1 MKMERK
7 QLLES
12 FLHENLDRAYR
23 LAYSYT
29 KERASAEDVVS
40 DSIVKA
46 LSSIETLKKPEVIK
60 SWFFRII
67 VNTALSYLR
76 RESRLVYFEQPQDM
90 EQILPGKEDPSDLMI
105 AEFLEM
111 LEPKYRTPVI
121 LRFFEDMS
129 LQEIAD
135 VTGENINTVKT
146 RLYRGLKLLR
156 VEMEET
162 YE

>member
-1 MKMERK
+1 MEKR

-12 FLHENLDRAYR
+12 FIHDNLDRAYR

-29 KERASAEDVVS
+29 RESASAEDVVS

-46 LSSIETLKKPEVIK
+46 LSNIETLQKPEAVK
-60 SWFFRII
+60 PWFFRIL
-67 VNTALSYLR
+67 VNTALSHLR
-76 RESRLVYFEQPQDM
+76 KEQRIVYFERPEEM
-90 EQILPGKEDPSDLMI
+90 EQILPGKEDSSDLMI

-111 LEPKYRTPVI
+111 LEPKYKTVLI

-129 LQEIAD
+129 LKEIAE
-135 VTGENINTVKT
+135 VTGESINTVKT

-156 VEMEET
+156 IEMEDT

>member
-1 MKMERK
+1 MKKR

-12 FLHENLDRAYR
+12 FLYENLDRGYR

-29 KERASAEDVVS
+29 KDRASAEDVVS
-40 DSIVKA
+40 ESIVKA
-46 LSSIETLKKPEVIK
+46 LSNIETLKNPEVIK

-76 RESRLVYFEQPQDM
+76 KESRLVYFEKPQDI
-90 EQILPGKEDPSDLMI
+90 EHILSAREDTSNLMI
-105 AEFLEM
+105 SEFLEM
-111 LEPKYRTPVI
+111 LEPKYRIPII

-129 LQEIAD
+129 LQEIAE

-146 RLYRGLKLLR
+146 CA
-156 VEMEET
+156 
-162 YE
+162 

>member
-1 MKMERK
+1 MNKK

-29 KERASAEDVVS
+29 RESASAEDVVS

-46 LSSIETLKKPEVIK
+46 LSGIETLQKPEMIK
-60 SWFFRII
+60 SWFFRIV
-67 VNTALSYLR
+67 VNTALSWLR
-76 RESRLVYFEQPQDM
+76 KERRLVYFEYPEEM
-90 EQILPGKEDPSDLMI
+90 EKILPGKEDSSDLMI
-105 AEFLEM
+105 TEFLEK
-111 LEPKYRTPVI
+111 LEPKYKTVLI

-135 VTGENINTVKT
+135 VTGEKINTVKT

-162 YE
+162 NER

>member
-1 MKMERK
+1 MEKK

-12 FLHENLDRAYR
+12 FIHDNLDRAYR

-29 KERASAEDVVS
+29 RESASAEDVVS

-46 LSSIETLKKPEVIK
+46 LSNIETLQKLEAVKP
-60 SWFFRII
+60 WFFRIL

-76 RESRLVYFEQPQDM
+76 KEKRIVYFERPEEM
-90 EQILPGKEDPSDLMI
+90 EQILPGKEDSSDLMI

-111 LEPKYRTPVI
+111 LEPKYKPVLI

-129 LQEIAD
+129 LKEIAD
-135 VTGENINTVKT
+135 VTGESINTVKT

-156 VEMEET
+156 IEMEDT

>member
-1 MKMERK
+1 MEKK

-12 FLHENLDRAYR
+12 FIHDNLDRAYR

-29 KERASAEDVVS
+29 RESASAEDVVS

-46 LSSIETLKKPEVIK
+46 LSNIETLQKLEAVKP
-60 SWFFRII
+60 WFFRIL

-76 RESRLVYFEQPQDM
+76 KEKRIVYFERPEEM
-90 EQILPGKEDPSDLMI
+90 EQILPGKEDSSDLMI

-111 LEPKYRTPVI
+111 LEPKYKTVLI

-129 LQEIAD
+129 LKEIAD
-135 VTGENINTVKT
+135 VTGESINTVKT

-156 VEMEET
+156 IEMEDT

>member
-1 MKMERK
+1 MNKK

-29 KERASAEDVVS
+29 RESASAEDVVS

-46 LSSIETLKKPEVIK
+46 LSSIETLQKPEMIK
-60 SWFFRII
+60 SWFFRIV
-67 VNTALSYLR
+67 VNTALSWLR
-76 RESRLVYFEQPQDM
+76 KERRLVYFERPEEM
-90 EQILPGKEDPSDLMI
+90 EQILPGKEDSSDLMI
-105 AEFLEM
+105 TEFLEK
-111 LEPKYRTPVI
+111 LEPKYKTVLI

-135 VTGENINTVKT
+135 VTGEKINTVKT